1 MNKTIVYIIAL
12 LLLTTS
18 TFALVEIQDVRAYV
32 DDERESNVDEDGGD
46 IYVYPKDVLDLII
59 EMNNP
64 DNITVEVEFK
74 ATLENIDNE
83 DDIVK
88 EQNWFE
94 VDEEDERSKMI
105 SFTIPDDAKED
116 HYDLVLKIYYKYDN
130 GSEGDWEIDYEV
142 NVRTDGDDTIEL
154 EDSFRNLTD
163 TCNMM
168 VKEMSTCYGF
178 INQTSIDAGTLS
190 TCKEERGR
198 FETDYTNCNNNL
210 QTCNA
215 EKTNCEREKQQK
227 INEMG
232 SMVSLSICQNQTSTA
247 VRKAEKS
254 KDQIMIGAGALAV
267 GFYMY
272 MRKKQKNINLGGTY
286 DDYIK
291 K

>member
-1 MNKTIVYIIAL
+1 MNKTIIYIIAL

-46 IYVYPKDVLDLII
+46 IYVYPKDVLDLIV
-59 EMNNP
+59 EMENP

-74 ATLENIDNE
+74 ATLENIDNG

-88 EQNWFE
+88 QQDWFE
-94 VDEEDERSKMI
+94 VDAEDERSKMI
-105 SFTIPDDAKED
+105 SFTIPDDAEED
-116 HYDLVLKIYYKYDN
+116 DYQLVLRIYYKYEN
-130 GSEGDWEIDYEV
+130 GSKDEWEIEYEV
-142 NVRTDGDDTIEL
+142 NVKKDGDTSLDL
-154 EDSFRNLTD
+154 EDSFLNLTD

-178 INQTSIDAGTLS
+178 INQTNIDSDALS
-190 TCKEERGR
+190 TCREERGK
-198 FETDYTNCNNNL
+198 FETDYTNCNSNL
-210 QTCNA
+210 QTSNA